1 MHMVATILN
10 AGHCLLVN
18 VDFCDI
24 EGKDLCHIQVKRS
37 TSPVYVHL
45 NDRAHFFMRKGNVTK
60 ELEVREALDYIEKR
74 LK

>member
-24 EGKDLCHIQVKRS
+24 EGKDLIIADNEDKVLLKDIHIS
-37 TSPVYVHL
+37 
-45 NDRAHFFMRKGNVTK
+45 
-60 ELEVREALDYIEKR
+60 
-74 LK
+74 